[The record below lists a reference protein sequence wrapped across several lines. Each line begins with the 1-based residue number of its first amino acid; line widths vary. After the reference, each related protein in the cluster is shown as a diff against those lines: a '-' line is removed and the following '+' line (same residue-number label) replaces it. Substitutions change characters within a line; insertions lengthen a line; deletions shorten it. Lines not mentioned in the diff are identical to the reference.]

1 MAARKAAKKAAKKN
15 IANPG
20 AALGQA
26 IGEMME
32 RALAARMLSLAKRHG
47 CHYLGPDPDPD
58 AANKTLRL
66 EDEFGTKYRIDAVI
80 TNGDLQPLV
89 LLESKYIR
97 YKKHN
102 RDKGSWICHTH
113 RSLRNRFHSVRKSV
127 AVLAGSWTQS
137 SMAMIRSARVDIF
150 LVPFEKISALL
161 DARGV
166 DFEWDEKDHNAAVHA
181 WMTYD
186 KFSPAVKRQIA
197 EDMIAD
203 IEGAFN
209 KAIDSAL
216 QSDDAPEIEEV
227 VVEIHATTG
236 EIRQERFETV
246 ESAARYLN
254 NANAE
259 AIFNIEDAPSIHT
272 VNTPRKKAKT

>member
-32 RALAARMLSLAKRHG
+32 RSLAARMLSLAKRHG

-186 KFSPAVKRQIA
+186 KFPPAVKRQIA

-203 IEGAFN
+203 IEGPFN

-216 QSDDAPEIEEV
+216 QSDDVPEIEEV